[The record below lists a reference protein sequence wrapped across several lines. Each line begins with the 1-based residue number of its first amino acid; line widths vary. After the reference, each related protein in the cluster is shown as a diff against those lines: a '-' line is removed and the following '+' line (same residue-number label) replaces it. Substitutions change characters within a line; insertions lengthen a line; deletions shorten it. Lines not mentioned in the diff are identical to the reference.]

1 MEITSRLFNCYTIK
15 IKNEAQPLQ
24 KRVRLE
30 FVTDQ
35 VINKLVNEMKNV
47 FNKIILLPFDLKGA

>member
-1 MEITSRLFNCYTIK
+1 MEITSRLFNCYTIEM
-15 IKNEAQPLQ
+15 KNEAQPLQ
-24 KRVRLE
+24 KRGRLE

-47 FNKIILLPFDLKGA
+47 FNKIILQYYHLI